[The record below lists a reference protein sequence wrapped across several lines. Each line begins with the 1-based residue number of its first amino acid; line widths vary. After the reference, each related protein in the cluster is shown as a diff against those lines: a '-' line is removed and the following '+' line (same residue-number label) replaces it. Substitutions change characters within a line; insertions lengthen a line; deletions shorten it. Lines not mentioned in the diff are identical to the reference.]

1 MPLQIFVGA
10 VYVAHIGVVDAE
22 RLHRPD
28 NHHRLVD
35 EILRRN
41 LPPFVDVEN
50 RDRAKGILQ
59 RQSIGMARLFQ
70 RIDRLRQD
78 RVRGNQRSE
87 EHTSELQSL
96 MRISYA
102 VCCLKK
108 KTAKTPSVDEKY
120 NHI

>member
-41 LPPFVDVEN
+41 LPPLVDVEN

-78 RVRGNQRSE
+78 RRSE

-96 MRISYA
+96 MRISSA
-102 VCCLKK
+102 VFCLT
-108 KTAKTPSVDEKY
+108 KTITMES
-120 NHI
+120 